1 MITLTIDSILSEG
14 TIKNENALWLKSMI
28 NGQPGRL
35 YLTSKRIAF
44 LKEAN
49 AFAGL
54 LKLFVKSARSAF
66 LFNIELNRIKKISRE
81 ALGVNKNVLTI
92 NYNDEQVK
100 FLVSDFEAWDFHLH
114 KLTRGQ
120 LLKYQV

>member
-1 MITLTIDSILSEG
+1 MTTLTIDNILREG

-81 ALGVNKNVLTI
+81 AFGINKNVLTI

-114 KLTRGQ
+114 KLTCGQ
-120 LLKYQV
+120 